1 MQRSDTEMQPNRK
14 TVTTEQRLAATRTFR
29 DVPMDILEQLVACA
43 SQRVLPGGTVLFRP
57 GEKYKQEIY
66 ILLDGNVV
74 MHRPTGRQDTVLP
87 GDLIGL
93 ANYLDKNDYTT
104 KTVATNQSLILAI
117 PEARFKALEEQ
128 RPALFNALS
137 RIIATKLR
145 ERSPDRSISTGVLAQ
160 PVTSVMRTPVV
171 SCSPDTSLHDAFG
184 MMQAR
189 KIGSL
194 VVTDSRTL
202 LRGVVTYASLSE
214 ALLLHDARPDEKV
227 INAVFGTPRVI
238 DPETALWE
246 AEEIMKRYSAKYL
259 VVLEEQTPVGVV
271 SQTDIL
277 RILISRP
284 STLTNRFR
292 EANSIRELADL
303 MPSLV
308 EAAVDIQETNH
319 RPSSAVRLL
328 SEYHLIAQR
337 RVVELTLRWMET
349 KDLGKAPVAF
359 SVLIM
364 GSGGRLEMLL
374 NPDQDN
380 GIIIED
386 TPISESPEVTEWFDH
401 FCNRLNRNLER
412 IGYPLCPGAIM
423 ARNPLYNKTLGKWKQ
438 QISHIADHPTEKAA
452 RWSNVVFDFDT
463 LYGDDSLTTE
473 LRRHAL
479 AELKEKP
486 RLLKMM
492 SDHDAE
498 GKPAIG
504 FFNRLVTTR
513 DEQGE
518 HIDIKR
524 NGLRIIADAARIFSL
539 QNGIAAQN
547 TTDRLN
553 ALVRVGKLS
562 TDFRDSIQEAFEEL
576 LDLLLTH
583 QIEQARSGRKLDK
596 LINPERLSQQSRS
609 TLRMAMRAVKR
620 FQDRLKDDYA
630 SDIF

>member
-1 MQRSDTEMQPNRK
+1 MKQQRE
-14 TVTTEQRLAATRTFR
+14 TVTTEQILAATRTFR
-29 DVPMDILEQLVACA
+29 DVPMETLRALVACA
-43 SQRVLPGGTVLFRP
+43 SRRVLPGGVALFRP
-57 GEKYKQEIY
+57 GEAYKKEIY
-66 ILLDGNVV
+66 ILLDGSVV

-104 KTVATNQSLILAI
+104 KTIATSQSEILAI
-117 PEARFKALEEQ
+117 PEDRFKTLEETQ
-128 RPALFNALS
+128 PELFNALN
-137 RIIATKLR
+137 RVIATKLR

-160 PVTSVMRTPVV
+160 PVTRVMHSPVASCTPE
-171 SCSPDTSLHDAFG
+171 TTLQEAFG
-184 MMQAR
+184 IMKAR

-194 VVTDSRTL
+194 VVTDDQGL
-202 LRGVVTYASLSE
+202 LRGVLTYAGLAE
-214 ALLLHDARPDEKV
+214 AVMLNGAEPENRVTQVAAE
-227 INAVFGTPRVI
+227 TPRVI

-246 AEEIMKRYSAKYL
+246 AEEIMKRHSAKYL
-259 VVLEEQTPVGVV
+259 IVLEDQCPIGIV
-271 SQTDIL
+271 SQT
-277 RILISRP
+277 

-292 EANSIRELADL
+292 EADSIKELAGL
-303 MPSLV
+303 TPLLV
-308 EAAVDIQETNH
+308 DAAIDIQETNH

-337 RVVELTLRWMET
+337 RAVELTLRWMET
-349 KDLGKAPVAF
+349 RDLGKAPVGF

-386 TPISESPEVTEWFDH
+386 TPISESKAVKEWFDH
-401 FCNRLNRNLER
+401 FCNRLNLNLDR

-423 ARNPLYNKTLGKWKQ
+423 ARNSLYNKTLSKWKQ

-504 FFNRLVTTR
+504 FFNQLVTMK
-513 DEQGE
+513 DDQGE
-518 HIDIKR
+518 YIDIKR

-553 ALVRVGKLS
+553 ALMRVGKLS
-562 TDFRDSIQEAFEEL
+562 TDFKDSVQEAFEEL

-583 QIEQARSGRKLDK
+583 QIKQGKSGRELNK
-596 LINPERLSQQSRS
+596 LINPERLSPQSRS

-620 FQDRLKDDYA
+620 FQERLQDDYA
-630 SDIF
+630 TDIF

>member
-1 MQRSDTEMQPNRK
+1 MEETRATL
-14 TVTTEQRLAATRTFR
+14 TTEQILAATRTFR
-29 DVPMDILEQLVACA
+29 EVPIRTLKKLVSCA
-43 SQRVLPGGTVLFRP
+43 SKRVLPGGVALFRP
-57 GEKYKQEIY
+57 GEPYKKEIY
-66 ILLDGNVV
+66 ILLDGTVV

-104 KTVATNQSLILAI
+104 KTVATNQSVILAI
-117 PEARFKALEEQ
+117 PEARFKALEEEH
-128 RPALFNALS
+128 PELFNVLN
-137 RIIATKLR
+137 RVIATKLR

-160 PVTSVMRTPVV
+160 PVTRLMRTPAV
-171 SCSPDTSLHDAFG
+171 SCTSETTLRDAFG
-184 MMQAR
+184 MMKSR
-189 KIGSL
+189 KIGSV
-194 VVTDSRTL
+194 VVTDKKGL
-202 LRGVVTYASLSE
+202 LKGMLTYAGIAE
-214 ALLLHDARPDEKV
+214 AVMLKGADPNDRL
-227 INAVFGTPRVI
+227 INVAFETPRVI
-238 DPETALWE
+238 DPDTALWE
-246 AEEIMKRYSAKYL
+246 AEEIMKRHSTEYL
-259 VVLEEQTPVGVV
+259 IVLEEQLPIGIV

-284 STLTNRFR
+284 STLTNRLR
-292 EANSIRELADL
+292 KADTIQELANL
-303 MPSLV
+303 IPQLV
-308 EAAVDIQETNH
+308 DAAIDIQETNH

-337 RVVELTLRWMET
+337 RAVELTLRWMET
-349 KDLGKAPVAF
+349 KDLGKAPVGF
-359 SVLIM
+359 SLLIM

-386 TPISESPEVTEWFDH
+386 TPISETKEVKEWFDH
-401 FCNRLNRNLER
+401 FCNRLNLNLDR

-423 ARNPLYNKTLGKWKQ
+423 ARNPLYNKTLSKWKQ
-438 QISHIADHPTEKAA
+438 QISHIIDHPTEKAA

-463 LYGDDSLTTE
+463 LYGDDTLTSE
-473 LRRHAL
+473 LRRYSL
-479 AELKEKP
+479 AQIKEKP

-504 FFNRLVTTR
+504 FFNQLVTMK
-513 DEQGE
+513 DKQGE
-518 HIDIKR
+518 YIDIKR

-539 QNGIAAQN
+539 QKGIAAQN

-553 ALVRVGKLS
+553 ALTRVGKLS
-562 TDFRDSIQEAFEEL
+562 TDFKDSVQEAFEEL

-583 QIEQARSGRKLDK
+583 QIKQAKSENELNK
-596 LINPERLSQQSRS
+596 LINPERLSPQSRS

-620 FQDRLKDDYA
+620 LQEKLQDDYA
-630 SDIF
+630 TDIF

>member
-1 MQRSDTEMQPNRK
+1 MENKRT
-14 TVTTEQRLAATRTFR
+14 TLTTEQILAATRTFK
-29 DVPMDILEQLVACA
+29 DVPIGTLKELVNCA
-43 SQRVLPGGTVLFRP
+43 SKRVLPGGVALFRP
-57 GEKYKQEIY
+57 GEAYKKEIY
-66 ILLDGNVV
+66 ILLDGTVV

-104 KTVATNQSLILAI
+104 KTIATNQSAILAI
-117 PEARFKALEEQ
+117 PEDRFKALEEEH
-128 RPALFNALS
+128 PELFNVLN
-137 RIIATKLR
+137 RVIATKLR
-145 ERSPDRSISTGVLAQ
+145 ERSPDRSISTGVLAH
-160 PVTSVMRTPVV
+160 PVTRVMHTPVI
-171 SCSPDTSLHDAFG
+171 SCTPETSLRDAFDT
-184 MMQAR
+184 MKAR
-189 KIGSL
+189 KIGSI
-194 VVTDSRTL
+194 VVTDDRDL
-202 LRGVVTYASLSE
+202 LRGVLTYAGLAE
-214 ALLLHDARPDEKV
+214 AVMLRNADPSDRV
-227 INAVFGTPRVI
+227 IDIVFETPRVI

-246 AEEIMKRYSAKYL
+246 AEEIMRRHSVEYL
-259 VVLEEQTPVGVV
+259 IVLDDQNPVGIV

-292 EANSIRELADL
+292 EADTIKELAKL
-303 MPSLV
+303 MPQLV
-308 EAAVDIQETNH
+308 DAAIDIQETNH

-349 KDLGKAPVAF
+349 KDLGKAPVGF
-359 SVLIM
+359 TVLIM

-380 GIIIED
+380 GIIIDD
-386 TPISESPEVTEWFDH
+386 TPISETKEVKEWFDH
-401 FCNRLNRNLER
+401 FCNRLNLNLDLV
-412 IGYPLCPGAIM
+412 GYPLCPGAIM
-423 ARNPLYNKTLGKWKQ
+423 ARNPLYNKTLSKWKQ
-438 QISHIADHPTEKAA
+438 QISHIVNQPTEKAA

-463 LYGDDSLTTE
+463 LYGDDALTTE

-479 AELKEKP
+479 AEIKNKP

-504 FFNRLVTTR
+504 FFNQLVTMK

-518 HIDIKR
+518 YIDIKR

-547 TTDRLN
+547 TADRLN
-553 ALVRVGKLS
+553 ALMRVGKLS
-562 TDFRDSIQEAFEEL
+562 TDFKDSVQEAFEEL

-583 QIEQARSGRKLDK
+583 QIKQAKANKELNK
-596 LINPERLSQQSRS
+596 LINPERLSPQSRS

-620 FQDRLKDDYA
+620 FQEQLQDDYA
-630 SDIF
+630 TDIF

>member
-1 MQRSDTEMQPNRK
+1 MEETRT
-14 TVTTEQRLAATRTFR
+14 TLTTEQILAATRTFR
-29 DVPMDILEQLVACA
+29 EVPIRTLKELVACA
-43 SQRVLPGGTVLFRP
+43 SKRVLPGGVALFRP
-57 GEKYKQEIY
+57 GEPYKKEVY
-66 ILLDGNVV
+66 ILLDGTVV

-104 KTVATNQSLILAI
+104 KTVATNQSVILAI
-117 PEARFKALEEQ
+117 PEARFRALEEEH
-128 RPALFNALS
+128 PELFNVLN
-137 RIIATKLR
+137 RVIATKLR

-160 PVTSVMRTPVV
+160 PVTRLMRTPAV
-171 SCSPDTSLHDAFG
+171 SCTSETTLRDAFS
-184 MMQAR
+184 MMKSR
-189 KIGSL
+189 KIGSV
-194 VVTDSRTL
+194 VVTDEKGL
-202 LRGVVTYASLSE
+202 LKGMLTYAGIAE
-214 ALLLHDARPDEKV
+214 AVMLKGADPNDQL
-227 INAVFGTPRVI
+227 INVAFETPRVI

-246 AEEIMKRYSAKYL
+246 AEEIMKRHSTEYL
-259 VVLEEQTPVGVV
+259 IVLEEQLPIGIV

-284 STLTNRFR
+284 STLTNRLR
-292 EANSIRELADL
+292 EADTIQELANL
-303 MPSLV
+303 TPQLV
-308 EAAVDIQETNH
+308 DAAIDIQETNH

-337 RVVELTLRWMET
+337 RAVELTLRWMET
-349 KDLGKAPVAF
+349 KDLGKAPVGF
-359 SVLIM
+359 SLLIM

-386 TPISESPEVTEWFDH
+386 TPISETKEVKEWFDH
-401 FCNRLNRNLER
+401 FCNRLNRNLDR

-423 ARNPLYNKTLGKWKQ
+423 ARNPLYNKTLSKWKQ
-438 QISHIADHPTEKAA
+438 QISHIIDHPTEKAA

-463 LYGDDSLTTE
+463 LYGDDTLTSE
-473 LRRHAL
+473 LRRYSL
-479 AELKEKP
+479 AQIKDKP

-504 FFNRLVTTR
+504 FFNQLVTMK
-513 DEQGE
+513 DKQGE
-518 HIDIKR
+518 YIDIKR

-553 ALVRVGKLS
+553 ALTRVGKLS
-562 TDFRDSIQEAFEEL
+562 TDFKDSVQEAFEEL

-583 QIEQARSGRKLDK
+583 QIKQAKSKNELNK
-596 LINPERLSQQSRS
+596 LINPERLSPQSRS

-620 FQDRLKDDYA
+620 LQERLQDDYA
-630 SDIF
+630 TDIF

>member
-1 MQRSDTEMQPNRK
+1 MKQEQASLSI
-14 TVTTEQRLAATRTFR
+14 EQRLAATRTFR
-29 DVPMDILEQLVACA
+29 DVPLATLQALVASA
-43 SQRVLPGGTVLFRP
+43 GRRTLPGGATLFEP
-57 GEKYKQEIY
+57 GETYRKEVY
-66 ILLDGNVV
+66 ILLEGDVV
-74 MHRPTGRQDTVLP
+74 MHRPTGRQDTVMP

-104 KTVATNQSLILAI
+104 KTIATSQSEFLAI
-117 PEARFKALEEQ
+117 PEERFKALEQAQPE
-128 RPALFNALS
+128 LFNVLN
-137 RIIATKLR
+137 RVIAAKLR

-160 PVTSVMRTPVV
+160 PVTRVMHTPVA
-171 SCSPDTSLHDAFG
+171 SCSPETTLNEAFNT
-184 MMQAR
+184 MQAR

-194 VVTDSRTL
+194 VVTDDQGR
-202 LRGVVTYASLSE
+202 LRGVLTFAGLAE
-214 ALLLHDARPDEKV
+214 ALLLHGARPDHRIAQVAAE
-227 INAVFGTPRVI
+227 TPRTI
-238 DPETALWE
+238 DPDTALWE
-246 AEEIMKRYSAKYL
+246 AEEIMKRHGAKYL
-259 VVLEEQTPVGVV
+259 IVLEEQHPLGIV

-277 RILISRP
+277 RVLISRP

-292 EANSIRELADL
+292 AADSIRELAGL
-303 MPSLV
+303 TAQLS
-308 EAAVDIQETNH
+308 EAAHDIQETNH

-337 RVVELTLRWMET
+337 RAVELTLRWME
-349 KDLGKAPVAF
+349 KRGMGQPPVGF

-386 TPISESPEVTEWFDH
+386 SDISESKPVREWFDS
-401 FCNRLNRNLER
+401 FCNRLNMNLDR

-423 ARNPLYNKTLGKWKQ
+423 ARNSLYNKTLSKWKQ
-438 QISHIADHPTEKAA
+438 QISHIVNQPTEKAA

-463 LYGDDSLTTE
+463 LYGDDALTTE

-492 SDHDAE
+492 ADHDAE

-504 FFNRLVTTR
+504 FFNQLVTMK
-513 DEQGE
+513 DNQGE
-518 HIDIKR
+518 YIDIKR
-524 NGLRIIADAARIFSL
+524 NGLRLIADAARIFAL

-553 ALVRVGKLS
+553 ALQRVGKLS
-562 TDFRDSIQEAFEEL
+562 GDFKDSVQEAFEEL

-583 QIEQARSGRKLDK
+583 QIEQARSGRELNK
-596 LINPERLSQQSRS
+596 LINPERLSPQSRS

-620 FQDRLKDDYA
+620 FQEQLKDDYA
-630 SDIF
+630 TDIF